1 MQVTK
6 KLQKVDKLL
15 AQVAKRRQKK
25 RRSGTIQ
32 RIYKAIPENLEDCF
46 SEYHDLIMKREN

>member
-46 SEYHDLIMKREN
+46 SKYHDLIMKREN